1 MAEKYGD
8 YKLLPKF
15 GNKDNG
21 FEQFGSGGFAKVY
34 LAENEN
40 EKDNKKIYVIKVL
53 KDEIKK
59 GNKESFNKE
68 IDIIEKLPK
77 NKYTPWIYC
86 SHKYSLENEKKIKND
101 LNENKNDELA
111 YYAIDLF
118 SNYILYYYVTL
129 NKLLEKRTTK
139 LMFKKIVEGVQFL
152 HNNNICHLD
161 LKPENIILD
170 KDFEPIIIDFGYSGK
185 IKDEDGEYIIY
196 KDIRGSDH
204 YRCPQMWEKDIKYK
218 GVETDVFSL
227 GIILFNLVT
236 GRYGFGSYKSNYKYY
251 GLIKEGNGDYT
262 NYWNIFNLNLSDNFK
277 NLYIKMVA
285 YNPSERP
292 SIEEILKSAWLG
304 EITGLEE
311 KEQIKLEEEYR
322 ERFSKICEKIKINR
336 KNDEKAKEI
345 KLIEDIKKLG
355 YITRFDEN
363 VEYNLFQNKKLK
375 AKKIFNDNIHVNFC
389 IEINED
395 ISIVKFMNYLIMGI
409 CKILKGDCL
418 PSEDRLRIEIY
429 FEEKEEFGSCTME
442 IELFEYEKGRYLL
455 ELKRIGGEIPDY
467 YHYCVEINKL
477 VINIIDIS

>member
-1 MAEKYGD
+1 
-8 YKLLPKF
+8 
-15 GNKDNG
+15 
-21 FEQFGSGGFAKVY
+21 
-34 LAENEN
+34 
-40 EKDNKKIYVIKVL
+40 
-53 KDEIKK
+53 
-59 GNKESFNKE
+59 
-68 IDIIEKLPK
+68 
-77 NKYTPWIYC
+77 
-86 SHKYSLENEKKIKND
+86 
-101 LNENKNDELA
+101 
-111 YYAIDLF
+111 
-118 SNYILYYYVTL
+118 
-129 NKLLEKRTTK
+129 
-139 LMFKKIVEGVQFL
+139 MFKKIVEGVQFL

-170 KDFEPIIIDFGYSGK
+170 KDFEPIIIDFGCSGK
-185 IKDEDGEYIIY
+185 IKDENGEYIIY

-292 SIEEILKSAWLG
+292 SIEEILKSAWLK

-363 VEYNLFQNKKLK
+363 VEYNLFQKKKLK

-395 ISIVKFMNYLIMGI
+395 ISVVKFMNYLIMGI
-409 CKILKGDCL
+409 CKLLKGDCL
-418 PSEDRLRIEIY
+418 PSEDRFRIEIY

-455 ELKRIGGEIPDY
+455 EFMRTEGEIEDY
-467 YHYCVEINKL
+467 YHYFFGIKDLIQKL
-477 VINIIDIS
+477 I